1 MQRRI
6 LVVDDDRLIRELLAD
21 ALRDEGFEVA
31 LAASGDAALRE
42 LEQGVCFDLLLT
54 DLSMRGM
61 DGLELLERIKR
72 EHPQTDVVILTGYAS
87 VESALRAL
95 RLGAADYL
103 LKPVKPPEIVYCVER
118 VMLRRTGAIHTG
130 H

>member
-6 LVVDDDRLIRELLAD
+6 LVVDDDRLIRELLGD
-21 ALRDEGFEVA
+21 ALRDQGFEVA
-31 LAASGDAALRE
+31 LAASGEAAVCE
-42 LEQGVCFDLLLT
+42 LSRGAAFDLLLT

-72 EHPQTDVVILTGYAS
+72 EHTQTDVVILTGHAS
-87 VESALRAL
+87 VDSALRAL

-103 LKPVKPPEIVYCVER
+103 L
-118 VMLRRTGAIHTG
+118 
-130 H
+130 